1 MCACSS
7 WPTNV
12 YQNQCMPTNDRRIS
26 PLDSGLTPREHQLNA
41 MSRLTSNDR
50 EAGWKWF
57 VGAARE
63 WKWAEGLKTFFHWT
77 FLQDECGLSSQAI
90 EVSGSDPAFCRKVWT
105 NSGGRW
111 VHTLMPQLAYLQGKG
126 WLLHSFKTATSTQ
139 IAIHDFTLKFCNS
152 FCKASYYPGGLTGD
166 SSRINPT
173 AAPFQTLTNRS
184 TARLL
189 NPNFT

>member
-1 MCACSS
+1 MCVVPDQPTCIKTNACPQMTEEYLLWIQVWHQESIS
-7 WPTNV
+7 WTLWVDLPATIE
-12 YQNQCMPTNDRRIS
+12 R
-26 PLDSGLTPREHQLNA
+26 
-41 MSRLTSNDR
+41 
-50 EAGWKWF
+50 KWF

-111 VHTLMPQLAYLQGKG
+111 VQTLMPQLAYLQGKG

-152 FCKASYYPGGLTGD
+152 FCKASYCPGGLTGD